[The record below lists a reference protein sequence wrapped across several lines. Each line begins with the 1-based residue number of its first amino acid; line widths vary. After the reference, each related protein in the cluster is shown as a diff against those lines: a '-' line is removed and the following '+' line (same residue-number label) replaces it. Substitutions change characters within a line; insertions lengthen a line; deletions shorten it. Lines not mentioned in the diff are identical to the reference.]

1 MPGSGCRRLADLTE
15 RVAPVDP
22 LAQLTGQRMTRQLA
36 GAKREGERVYPTPA
50 RRWSGFRATVP
61 GMALVDE
68 NYRDDGRLR
77 EQDRVRAA
85 DFLADEDRAQITGR
99 GLPFFSG
106 REAEL
111 GVFRRVANALSRD
124 RLGNTSIVVEGPPGV
139 GKSALM
145 CQFMEEMRSL
155 PPAGG
160 RRRWLPVPL
169 SSGNSESPPDIADA
183 IDAAIVSRLARDLLA
198 SESAEAT
205 LLEKLGDYWGK
216 LEPRRARAR
225 AREFLDRGGSVMGFS
240 LGASREG
247 PPKSVAQAAARRPAW
262 QSWQIVL
269 MIDEAQGIRPGE
281 HHAGAGTLSALHQGI
296 VRAPVSFCAFG
307 LPGTLLAL
315 GDVDVSRL
323 ADGRGIHLRGLDDR
337 AAGQTVD
344 RCFGAFGVRGGTA
357 WREAILARAANW
369 PQHLAVYLNAAV
381 RQLREASPERMD
393 AGGADLQAAMHE
405 GDRARARYYEQRLAR
420 LRRRHGG
427 FEKLAKALAP
437 VLLERGESLHYN
449 ELFDLVEDL
458 GQRIFPPS
466 GTNATQ
472 FIQDAEHSGFLAPA
486 GDERG
491 YLMPI
496 PSFARYLLGD
506 G

>member
-1 MPGSGCRRLADLTE
+1 
-15 RVAPVDP
+15 
-22 LAQLTGQRMTRQLA
+22 
-36 GAKREGERVYPTPA
+36 
-50 RRWSGFRATVP
+50 
-61 GMALVDE
+61 MALVDE
-68 NYRDDGRLR
+68 NYRDDSKLR
-77 EQDRVRAA
+77 EQDAVDAERYLSMR
-85 DFLADEDRAQITGR
+85 DRAPANGR
-99 GLPFFSG
+99 GVPFFSG
-106 REAEL
+106 REAEI
-111 GVFRRVANALSRD
+111 GAFREMANSLSQGLAANA
-124 RLGNTSIVVEGPPGV
+124 SIVVQGPPGV

-155 PPAGG
+155 PLAGG
-160 RRRWLPVPL
+160 RRWMPVPL
-169 SSGNSESPPDIADA
+169 SAGDAESPPDIADA
-183 IDAAIVSRLARDLLA
+183 IDAAIVSRLAADLLA

-205 LLEKLGDYWGK
+205 LLERLGDYWGK
-216 LEPRRARAR
+216 LGPARARAR
-225 AREFLDRGGSVMGFS
+225 AREFLDRGGSVLGFS

-247 PPKSVAQAAARRPAW
+247 PPKSIAQAAARRPAW
-262 QSWQIVL
+262 QSWQVVL

-315 GDVDVSRL
+315 GDVGVSRL
-323 ADGRGIHLRGLDDR
+323 ADGRSIQLRGLDDR

-344 RCFGAFGVRGGTA
+344 RCFNAFGVRGGAA

-393 AGGADLQAAMHE
+393 AADADLKAVMHE
-405 GDRARARYYEQRLAR
+405 GDRARARYCEQRLAR
-420 LRRRHGG
+420 LRRHHGG
-427 FEKLAKALAP
+427 FERLAKALVPA
-437 VLLERGESLHYN
+437 LLERGGSLPHS
-449 ELFDLVEDL
+449 ELFDLVEEL
-458 GQRIFPPS
+458 GRRAFPPS

-472 FIQDAEHSGFLAPA
+472 FIRDAEHSGFLAPA
-486 GDERG
+486 DDGNA

-496 PSFARYLLGD
+496 PSFARHLLGD